1 MRIAGTKLLSKNTE
15 DLHGSPRWATKA
27 DIAETNLMQTMQGVY
42 VGGWHE
48 QSTKRLH
55 YLRHNGPEH
64 ILAFAPIRSGK
75 GVGIVIRTQ
84 GFPSGTCS
92 TETLTNH
99 RRDVRN
105 KPTILEPRYTE
116 ALTSP
121 GGPGNVHRV

>member
-64 ILAFAPIRSGK
+64 ILALLPLEAAK
-75 GVGIVIRTQ
+75 GSASSYALRASHPEPVAQ
-84 GFPSGTCS
+84 
-92 TETLTNH
+92 
-99 RRDVRN
+99 
-105 KPTILEPRYTE
+105 KP
-116 ALTSP
+116 
-121 GGPGNVHRV
+121 